1 MHTTTQ
7 PIDLVLIAGP
17 AAEPITLADAKDHLR
32 VCDDSEDDLVTA
44 YIVAAREYVETV
56 TGRKLITQT
65 WEQRLECFPHHPQ
78 AIAFDL
84 FPVRT
89 IVSVK
94 YTDADGAEQTMD
106 SADYLLRIGRL
117 PQVVEPVY
125 NSNWPSVARDVVI
138 RVTVGDA
145 AAPAAAVHAI
155 RLLVGHWY
163 ENREAVVIGQTPSS
177 VPMAAKALLQSIR
190 ARGL

>member
-7 PIDLVLIAGP
+7 PIDLVLVTGP
-17 AAEPITLADAKDHLR
+17 ASEPITLANAKDHLR
-32 VCDDSEDDLVTA
+32 VCDDSDDDLITA

-89 IVSVK
+89 IVSVQ
-94 YTDADGAEQTMD
+94 YTDSAGDQQTVD
-106 SADYLLRIGRL
+106 AADYLLRVGRL
-117 PQVVEPVY
+117 PQVIEPVY
-125 NSNWPSVARDVVI
+125 NGSWPSDARDVVI

-145 AAPAAAVHAI
+145 AAPAAAQHAI

-163 ENREAVVIGQTPSS
+163 ENREEVVVGQTPSR
-177 VPMAAKALLQSIR
+177 VPTAARALLQSIR